1 MHRAFWPKHYDTKMT
16 VFEQIK
22 QELTSLAPKKTQ
34 DCEALA
40 HRIKELMAKVM
51 VVGYK
56 TGFQDS
62 AALVVSYA
70 DDHFNKNKAF
80 NKESEEIAIEKLMD
94 LEFPDDAS

>member
-1 MHRAFWPKHYDTKMT
+1 MT
-16 VFEQIK
+16 VIEQIK
-22 QELTSLAPKKTQ
+22 QELTSLAPDKVQ

-40 HRIKELMAKVM
+40 HRLKELMAKVL

-56 TGFQDS
+56 SGFQDA

-94 LEFPDDAS
+94 LEFPEDAS

>member
-1 MHRAFWPKHYDTKMT
+1 MT

-56 TGFQDS
+56 SGFQDS

-70 DDHFNKNKAF
+70 DDHFTKNKAF
-80 NKESEEIAIEKLMD
+80 NKESEEIAVEKLMD

>member
-70 DDHFNKNKAF
+70 DDHFNNIKAF